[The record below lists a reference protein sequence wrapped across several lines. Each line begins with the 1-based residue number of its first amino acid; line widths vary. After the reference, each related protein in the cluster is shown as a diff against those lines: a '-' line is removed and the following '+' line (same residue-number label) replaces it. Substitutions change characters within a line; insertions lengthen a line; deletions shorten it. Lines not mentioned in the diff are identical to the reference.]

1 MTTPKP
7 HDGTE
12 GDAPASAEAR
22 LRARAESIA
31 QRVPAALMAAVEPRS
46 AEATERLVHE
56 LQVHQIELEMQNEEL
71 RRTQAELEVSRARYF
86 DLYDLAPVGYLT
98 TSEGG
103 VILEGNLTAAELL
116 GVPRAAL
123 GQQPLAR
130 FVVPGDQDAYYF
142 HHRRLVSTGA
152 PQSVELKLIRRGQR
166 PFWARL
172 DANRAMGARGAQ
184 EFRVVVTDIAGRKA
198 AEERLR
204 QASAMF
210 ECATEGVV
218 VTDVDAQ
225 ILLVNQGFCER
236 TGYSEAD
243 VLGQTPR
250 MLRSG
255 RHDRRFFDAMWARIE
270 AEGVWKGEI
279 SNRKKTGEEYT
290 ERLVIRAV
298 KDDRAR
304 VTHYVGVYS
313 DL

>member
-1 MTTPKP
+1 MNPSRP
-7 HDGTE
+7 PDGSE
-12 GDAPASAEAR
+12 GGPASAEAL
-22 LRARAESIA
+22 LRARAEAIA
-31 QRVPAALMAAVEPRS
+31 ERIPASLAPAAEPRS
-46 AEATERLVHE
+46 AEAAERMLHE
-56 LQVHQIELEMQNEEL
+56 LQVHQIELEMQNDEL

-98 TSEGG
+98 TGETGL
-103 VILEGNLTAAELL
+103 ILEGNITAAELL
-116 GVPRAAL
+116 GVTRASL

-142 HHRRLVSTGA
+142 HRKRLVATGT

-172 DANRAMGARGAQ
+172 DANRAMGAKGEQ
-184 EFRVVVTDIAGRKA
+184 EFRVVVTDIADRKA

-210 ECATEGVV
+210 ESAVEGVV
-218 VTDVDAQ
+218 VTDVDGQ
-225 ILLVNQGFCER
+225 ILLVNRAFCDR
-236 TGYSEAD
+236 TGYSETEA
-243 VLGQTPR
+243 LGQTPR

-270 AEGVWKGEI
+270 AEGAWKGEI
-279 SNRKKTGEEYT
+279 WNRKKSGEVYAD
-290 ERLVIRAV
+290 RLVIRAV

-304 VTHYVGVYS
+304 VTHYVGVYA

>member
-7 HDGTE
+7 HDGTDGE
-12 GDAPASAEAR
+12 APASAEAR
-22 LRARAESIA
+22 LRERAEAIA
-31 QRVPAALMAAVEPRS
+31 QRVPAALMTAVEPRS

-56 LQVHQIELEMQNEEL
+56 LQVHQIELEMQNDEL

-98 TSEGG
+98 TTEEG
-103 VILEGNLTAAELL
+103 VIAEGNLTAAELL
-116 GVPRAAL
+116 GVTRDAL

-142 HHRRLVSTGA
+142 HRRRLVATGA

-172 DANRAMGARGAQ
+172 DANRAMGAKGAQ

-225 ILLVNQGFCER
+225 ILLVNQGFCDR
-236 TGYSEAD
+236 TGFTEGD

-250 MLRSG
+250 LLRSG
-255 RHDRRFFDAMWARIE
+255 RHDRRFFDAMWACIE

-279 SNRKKTGEEYT
+279 SNRKKSGEEYT

>member
-7 HDGTE
+7 HDENAG
-12 GDAPASAEAR
+12 GAPASPEAT
-22 LRARAESIA
+22 LRARAEAIA
-31 QRVPAALMAAVEPRS
+31 QRIPAALMAAVEPRS
-46 AEATERLVHE
+46 ADAKERLVHE

-71 RRTQAELEVSRARYF
+71 RRTQGELEVSRARYF

-98 TSEGG
+98 TSEAGLI
-103 VILEGNLTAAELL
+103 VEANLTASELL
-116 GVPRAAL
+116 GGTRAAL
-123 GQQPLAR
+123 AQQPLAR
-130 FVVPGDQDAYYF
+130 FVVPGDQDAYHF
-142 HHRRLVSTGA
+142 HRRRLVSTGA
-152 PQSVELKLIRRGQR
+152 TQSVELKLIRHGQR
-166 PFWARL
+166 PFWAKL
-172 DANRAMGARGAQ
+172 DANRAMGAKGAQ
-184 EFRVVVTDIAGRKA
+184 EFRVVVTDIAARKA
-198 AEERLR
+198 AEDRLR

-218 VTDVDAQ
+218 VTDVDGQ
-225 ILLVNQGFCER
+225 ILVVNQGFCDR
-236 TGYSEAD
+236 TGYTEAD

-255 RHDRRFFDAMWARIE
+255 VHDRRFFDAMWSRIE
-270 AEGVWKGEI
+270 AEGAWTGQI
-279 SNRKKTGEEYT
+279 SNRKKSGEVYT